1 MCIFT
6 TRSSLSSQG
15 WSYVSKLLGETPILQ
30 VMTDESASNIAS
42 HVKNNL
48 QEIRSRISAAAV
60 EAGRDPDSV
69 RLLPVSKTFGEDSIR
84 AAYDAGIRLL
94 GENKVQEAVEKHDS
108 MQAELPDLEWAV
120 IGHLQRNKAKFVAR
134 MAQEFHALDS
144 ERVASTLERRLELE
158 DRTLDV
164 FVQVNTS
171 GEESKFGL
179 EPDKVT
185 EFVKSLAPYERLN
198 VRGLMTLA
206 LFSSDLDKVRPCFVK
221 LRGLRDE
228 IQQFAPEA
236 KELSMG
242 MSGDFELA
250 IAEGATTVRVGTAI
264 FGDRPSDRD
273 EAHYWPG
280 AAR

>member
-1 MCIFT
+1 
-6 TRSSLSSQG
+6 
-15 WSYVSKLLGETPILQ
+15 
-30 VMTDESASNIAS
+30 MTEESASNLAS
-42 HVKNNL
+42 HVKSNL
-48 QEIRSRISAAAV
+48 QSIRDRMSAAAQ
-60 EAGRDPDSV
+60 EAGRDPDTV
-69 RLLPVSKTFGEDSIR
+69 RLLPVSKTFGADSIR
-84 AAYDAGIRLL
+84 AAYAAGVRLL
-94 GENKVQEAVEKHDS
+94 GENKVQEAVEKHDA
-108 MQAELPDLEWAV
+108 MQEELPDLGWAV

-134 MAQEFHALDS
+134 MASEFHALDS
-144 ERVASTLERRLELE
+144 ERVAETLERRLELE

-171 GEESKFGL
+171 GEESKFGV
-179 EPDKVT
+179 EPEKAV
-185 EFVKSLAPYERLN
+185 EFVKSLAPFERLS

-206 LFSSDLDKVRPCFVK
+206 LFSSDLERVRPCFVK

-228 IQQFAPEA
+228 CQQFDPRV

-264 FGDRPSDRD
+264 FGARPSDRD